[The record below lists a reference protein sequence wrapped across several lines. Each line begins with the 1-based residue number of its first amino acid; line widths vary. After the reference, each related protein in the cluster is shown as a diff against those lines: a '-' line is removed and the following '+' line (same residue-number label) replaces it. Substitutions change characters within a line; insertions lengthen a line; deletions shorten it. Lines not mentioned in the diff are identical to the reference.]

1 MERTLINKFVSIGN
15 GAGAH
20 EGFLL
25 CCILTAMIPVESC
38 AFLIFPVVSPP
49 FGGKGADVYN
59 MIVGPIKQIEGLG
72 LSA

>member
-1 MERTLINKFVSIGN
+1 
-15 GAGAH
+15 
-20 EGFLL
+20 
-25 CCILTAMIPVESC
+25 MIPVESC